1 MMMAAFFK
9 ALFAGI
15 VAAFRD
21 WRIDRD
27 YRESVIENTRRDEED
42 RIRAGV
48 EATRR
53 RVQDVTDTPMGDDP
67 GILRDWLRSRDPNNH

>member
-1 MMMAAFFK
+1 MLAAFFK

-42 RIRAGV
+42 RIRAGAD
-48 EATRR
+48 ATRKR
-53 RVQDVTDTPMGDDP
+53 MQDAKAKPDPAFDD
-67 GILRDWLRSRDPNNH
+67 IRKRLRARDPDTR

>member
-1 MMMAAFFK
+1 MLAAFFK

-42 RIRAGV
+42 RIRAGAD
-48 EATRR
+48 ATRKR
-53 RVQDVTDTPMGDDP
+53 MQDADTPMGDDP